1 MLGLYHEQNKSKR
14 AYLHIVYIVVRKK
27 ESQINISSENNKCH
41 KRKMKMDNMIL
52 EQRFTGLS
60 DKVISEQRLEE
71 DEQTPQISKVN
82 PSKTEATASSKVLR

>member
-1 MLGLYHEQNKSKR
+1 
-14 AYLHIVYIVVRKK
+14 
-27 ESQINISSENNKCH
+27 
-41 KRKMKMDNMIL
+41 MDNMIL

>member
-14 AYLHIVYIVVRKK
+14 AYLHIVYIIVRKK
-27 ESQINISSENNKCH
+27 ESQINISSENRCH

-60 DKVISEQRLEE
+60 GKVISEQRLEE
-71 DEQTPQISKVN
+71 DEQTPQIYKVN